1 MGRQARRIGPVDPKR
16 WRMPR
21 AKSFVSVPAEA
32 VTLLSKPAWLERAR
46 TRLLLSVRC
55 TLKPFVGAA
64 IFWPIG

>member
-1 MGRQARRIGPVDPKR
+1 
-16 WRMPR
+16 MPR